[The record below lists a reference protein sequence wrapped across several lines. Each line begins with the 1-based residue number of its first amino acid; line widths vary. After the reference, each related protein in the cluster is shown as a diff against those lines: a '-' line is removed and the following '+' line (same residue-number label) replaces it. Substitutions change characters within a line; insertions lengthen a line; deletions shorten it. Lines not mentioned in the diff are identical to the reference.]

1 MPTLFASCH
10 YDQLALERLSDKAL
24 LQKNVKNRRMGGFGL
39 MLLVL
44 LVGMAFVVEPYLLA
58 ITSWPIM
65 LVLDEYEKKR
75 KAINKQLQKRSLI

>member
-1 MPTLFASCH
+1 
-10 YDQLALERLSDKAL
+10 
-24 LQKNVKNRRMGGFGL
+24 

-44 LVGMAFVVEPYLLA
+44 LVGMAFIVEPYLTA
-58 ITSWPIM
+58 ITSWPII